1 VVGLSAKAAVEQR
14 PSSNATTETT
24 ERAMSRKL
32 RDMQRTLMLILST
45 KKARFDFLQRLHII
59 VLAFLQRFLDTM
71 NDMLGPR
78 PDPNPVANFGERGRR
93 AAT

>member
-1 VVGLSAKAAVEQR
+1 MVGLSAKAAVEQR

-45 KKARFDFLQRLHII
+45 KKS
-59 VLAFLQRFLDTM
+59 
-71 NDMLGPR
+71 
-78 PDPNPVANFGERGRR
+78 
-93 AAT
+93 